1 MMREEN
7 ITICE
12 AAREDSARKH
22 ILVVDDERVGL
33 KLMKTY
39 LKDDYEVSLVDS
51 GEGALE
57 FMQKHKPDLVL
68 LDYMM
73 PTYNGADVLKKMR
86 DNQQTEDIP
95 VFFLTGATDNAA
107 ITECLSY
114 KPEGYIV
121 KPIGKTALLDK
132 LKNFFNGK

>member
-1 MMREEN
+1 MREKN

-39 LKDDYEVSLVDS
+39 LEDDYEVSLVNS
-51 GEGALE
+51 GEAALE

-73 PTYNGADVLKKMR
+73 PTCNGADVLKKMR
-86 DNQQTEDIP
+86 DNKQTEDIP
-95 VFFLTGATDNAA
+95 VFFLTGATDHAA
-107 ITECLSY
+107 ITKCLAC

-132 LKNFFNGK
+132 LKKFFNGK